1 MFAEFLDSNSN
12 DLDEVNEALDKI
24 RDNTLENIT
33 NSRDG
38 KLKEIE
44 DGYLRYLSQ
53 KASQEDGSPDVDVS
67 KRMKFES

>member
-1 MFAEFLDSNSN
+1 M
-12 DLDEVNEALDKI
+12 NEALDKM

-53 KASQEDGSPDVDVS
+53 VSNQEGGDDNPDYDVTHS
-67 KRMKFES
+67 IVMHE